1 MPEPPVAKKE
11 SHVYEIHG
19 LKITDDYFWLR
30 NKDTEDVISYLEA
43 ENKYT
48 EEMMTDTTDLQN
60 QIFAEMKGR
69 IKETDESVPMK
80 NGDYYY
86 YHRTVK
92 GKNYRIYCRK
102 YKSLTAPEQIILDGN
117 VLAEGKKFM
126 SLGSLKTSP
135 DHSMMAY
142 SVDFKGR
149 ETFDMYIIDL
159 STGEIK
165 DQIKQIGRQIRWD
178 IDNKALFYS
187 ELDDIHREYA
197 ISCHKIGT
205 KQSEDK
211 RLIEEPDT
219 SFSINISKSSDKK
232 YLFFDI
238 SASAS
243 ETTEIRYIDL
253 HAKKREMIT
262 FFTRKEGVQFDI
274 DHHGEYFYL
283 IINSDN
289 AINFKMMRTK
299 TSSIG
304 KENWEE
310 LIAHDIKVRLS
321 ALSTFQN
328 YIVVSK
334 RENGYAGITIYNIAT
349 GETHDIS
356 LPETIY
362 GLQGVNNPVFE
373 TDIFRFTFSSPV
385 TPNSVFDYDMASRQM
400 ELKKVD
406 EIKDFDS
413 SEFVTERRYATASD
427 GTQIPISIAYKKGV
441 TLDGNNPLLLY
452 GYGSYG
458 ISMDPH
464 FDSKRLSLIERGLV
478 YAIAHIRGGGEYG
491 KPWYHQGKLAHKMNT
506 FTDIIAC
513 AEYLV
518 AENITSKERLGIMGG
533 SAGGL
538 LVGAVVNLRPDL
550 FASVTAAVP
559 FIDVITTMLD
569 DTIPLTT
576 FEYKEWGNPSIKEEF
591 DWMYEYSP
599 YDNIEVKEY
608 PPILITTG
616 YNDLR
621 VQYWEPAKWTAKL
634 RVLKIDDNLL
644 LLKIKMDSGHAGE
657 SGRYDA
663 MKEWAFRY
671 VFILKTLKM
680 IETG

>member
-11 SHVYEIHG
+11 PHTYEIHG
-19 LKITDDYFWLR
+19 LTIRDDYFWLR
-30 NKDTEDVISYLEA
+30 NKDTEDVISYLDA

-48 EEMMTDTTDLQN
+48 KEMMSDTSDLQN

-86 YHRTVK
+86 YYRTVK

-102 YKSLTAPEQIILDGN
+102 YKSLTASEQIILDGN
-117 VLAEGKKFM
+117 VLAEGKKYM

-135 DHSMMAY
+135 DHKMIAY

-149 ETFDMYIIDL
+149 ETYDTYIIDL
-159 STGEIK
+159 DTGEIK
-165 DQIKQIGRQIRWD
+165 DQIKQVGRQIAWD
-178 IDNKALFYS
+178 VDNKSLFYS

-197 ISCHKIGT
+197 ISCHRINT
-205 KQSEDK
+205 NQSDDK

-219 SFSINISKSSDKK
+219 TFSIAVSKSSDKQ

-238 SASAS
+238 SAHTS
-243 ETTEIRYIDL
+243 ETTEVQYIDL
-253 HAKKREMIT
+253 LAKKRELKT
-262 FFTRKEGVQFDI
+262 FFLRQEGVQFEI
-274 DHHGEYFYL
+274 DHHGEYFYF
-283 IINSDN
+283 IINSDG
-289 AINFKMMRTK
+289 AVNFKMMRTK
-299 TSSIG
+299 TSTIG

-321 ALSTFQN
+321 TLSTFQN
-328 YIVVSK
+328 HIVVSK
-334 RENGYAGITIYNIAT
+334 RENGYASIAIYTIAT
-349 GETHDIS
+349 GKTHDIQ
-356 LPETIY
+356 LPEEIY

-373 TDIFRFTFSSPV
+373 TDVFRFTFSSPI
-385 TPNSVFDYDMASRQM
+385 TPNSVYDYNMTSHQL
-400 ELKKVD
+400 ELKKVCD
-406 EIKDFDS
+406 IKDYDR
-413 SEFVTERRYATASD
+413 SEFVTERRYATAID
-427 GTQIPISIAYKKGV
+427 GTKIPISLAYKKGV
-441 TLDGNNPLLLY
+441 TLDGSNPLLLY

-458 ISMDPH
+458 ISMDPD
-464 FDSKRLSLIERGLV
+464 FNSKILSLIERGLI

-506 FTDIIAC
+506 FTDFIAC
-513 AEYLV
+513 AEYV
-518 AENITSKERLGIMGG
+518 ITENFTSKNRLGIMGG

-538 LVGAVVNLRPDL
+538 LVGVVMNLRPNL
-550 FASVTAAVP
+550 FASVTTAVP

-599 YDNIEVKEY
+599 YDNIETKEY
-608 PPILITTG
+608 PPTLITTG

-634 RVLKIDDNLL
+634 RALKTDDNLL
-644 LLKIKMDSGHAGE
+644 LLRTKMDSGHAGE

-671 VFILKTLKM
+671 
-680 IETG
+680 